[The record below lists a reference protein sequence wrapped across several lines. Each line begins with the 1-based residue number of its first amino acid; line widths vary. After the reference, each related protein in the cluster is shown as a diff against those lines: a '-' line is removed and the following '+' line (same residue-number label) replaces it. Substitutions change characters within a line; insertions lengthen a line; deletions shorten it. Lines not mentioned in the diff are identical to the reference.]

1 MSPENPVPAS
11 ATSPA
16 AGNGASRLK
25 PPPGVINASADS
37 LLAGPSF
44 ETKMERI
51 SENEML
57 LNMGPQHPST
67 HGVLRV
73 VLRLDGEV
81 IRDAVPDIGYLHRGV
96 EKLAE
101 HRTYPQFIVL
111 TDRDDYLAAMLNNWV
126 FCLAVEKLL
135 KVEIPDRAQHL
146 RVLVGELN
154 RIASH
159 LLFIGTFGIDIGAF
173 TPFLY
178 AFGREREMILDL
190 FEQICGARITYNYVR
205 IGGVML
211 DAPEGWMDKVRKFVV
226 HMRACL
232 KEYDDLLSYN
242 PIFMDRT
249 QGIGV
254 LPADKAVA
262 YGVSGPNLRA
272 SGVPFDLRKQ
282 DPYGIYSRFQF
293 DVPVGKTGDCYD
305 RYMVRRNEIAESLRI
320 IEQALDSIPAGEVM
334 GKVAKILRPPAG
346 EAYAQIEGARGLLGV
361 YLISDGTDKPYRLH
375 IRPPSFINLA
385 TLQEIVRGWKVA
397 DVIAILGS
405 IDIVL
410 GEVDR

>member
-1 MSPENPVPAS
+1 MN
-11 ATSPA
+11 
-16 AGNGASRLK
+16 NLK
-25 PPPGVINASADS
+25 ELPGPLGDVNASAES
-37 LLAGPSF
+37 LLNGPSF
-44 ETKMERI
+44 ETRMEKV
-51 SENEML
+51 SEHEVL

-73 VLRLDGEV
+73 ALKLDGEV
-81 IRDAVPDIGYLHRGV
+81 VTAAVPDLGYLHRGV

-101 HRTYPQFIVL
+101 NRTYSQFIIL
-111 TDRDDYLAAMLNNWV
+111 TDRDDYLCAMLNNWA

-135 KVEIPDRAQHL
+135 KVEVPARAQHV

-159 LLFIGTFGIDIGAF
+159 LLFIGTFGIDVGAF

-190 FEQICGARITYNYVR
+190 LEQVSGARITYNYIR
-205 IGGVML
+205 IGGVAEDL
-211 DAPEGWMDKVRKFVV
+211 PEGWIEKAKKFVD
-226 HMRACL
+226 HMRECL

-249 QGIGV
+249 KGIGI
-254 LPADKAVA
+254 LTKERALS
-262 YGVSGPNLRA
+262 YGVTGPNLRA
-272 SGVPFDLRKQ
+272 SGVPLDLRKQ
-282 DPYGIYSRFQF
+282 DPYGAYAQF
-293 DVPVGKTGDCYD
+293 DFDVAVRENGDCWD
-305 RYMVRRNEIAESLRI
+305 RYMVRRDEIEQSLRI
-320 IEQALDSIPAGEVM
+320 IQQALETLPAGEIL
-334 GKVAKILRPPAG
+334 GKVPKANLRPPAG
-346 EAYAQIEGARGLLGV
+346 EAYAQLEGARGWLGV
-361 YLISDGTDKPYRLH
+361 YLISDGTLNPYRLH
-375 IRPPSFINLA
+375 LRAPSFINLA
-385 TLQEIVRGWKVA
+385 ILQEILKGWKVA

>member
-1 MSPENPVPAS
+1 MSQTPSILKAPA
-11 ATSPA
+11 
-16 AGNGASRLK
+16 
-25 PPPGVINASADS
+25 GVLNAPADS
-37 LLAGPSF
+37 LLSGPSF

-51 SENEML
+51 GENEML

-81 IRDAVPDIGYLHRGV
+81 VTGAVPDVGYLHRGV

-101 HRTYPQFIVL
+101 SRTYPQFIVL
-111 TDRDDYLAAMLNNWV
+111 TDRDDYLCAMLNNWAY
-126 FCLAVEKLL
+126 CLAVEKLM
-135 KVEIPDRAQHL
+135 KVEIPSRAEHI
-146 RVLVGELN
+146 RVIVGELN

-190 FEQICGARITYNYVR
+190 FEQVCGARITYNYVR
-205 IGGVML
+205 IGGVMADL
-211 DAPEGWMDKVRKFVV
+211 PDGWTDRARKFVG

-232 KEYDDLLSYN
+232 KEYDDLLTYN

-249 QGIGV
+249 RNVGKLSKELAI
-254 LPADKAVA
+254 A
-262 YGVSGPNLRA
+262 YSVTGPNLRA
-272 SGVPFDLRKQ
+272 SGVPLDLRKS
-282 DPYGIYSRFQF
+282 DPYGIYSKFEF
-293 DVPVGKTGDCYD
+293 DVPVGANGDCFD
-305 RYMVRRNEIAESLRI
+305 RYKVRRDEIEQSCRI
-320 IEQALDSIPAGEVM
+320 VEQALDALPAGEIL
-334 GKVAKILRPPAG
+334 GKVPKANLRPPAG
-346 EAYAQIEGARGLLGV
+346 ESYSQIEGARGWLGV
-361 YLISDGTDKPYRLH
+361 YLISDGGTSPYRLH
-375 IRPPSFINLA
+375 IRAPSFINLA
-385 TLQEIVRGWKVA
+385 MLQEVLKGWKVA

>member
-1 MSPENPVPAS
+1 MTQNLSLPEGKVNE
-11 ATSPA
+11 
-16 AGNGASRLK
+16 R
-25 PPPGVINASADS
+25 ADS
-37 LLAGPSF
+37 LMSGPSF

-51 SENEML
+51 SDHEML

-73 VLRLDGEV
+73 VLKLDGEV
-81 IRDAVPDIGYLHRGV
+81 VTGAVPDLGYLHRGV

-101 HRTYPQFIVL
+101 HRTFGQFIIL
-111 TDRDDYLAAMLNNWV
+111 TDRDDYLCAMLNNWAY
-126 FCLAVEKLL
+126 CMSIEKLL
-135 KVEIPDRAQHL
+135 KVQIPERAEYL
-146 RVLVGELN
+146 RVIAGEMN

-190 FEQICGARITYNYVR
+190 FEQLCGARITYNYVR
-205 IGGVML
+205 IGGVSNDL
-211 DAPEGWMDKVRKFVV
+211 PEGWVEKAKKFVA
-226 HMRACL
+226 HMKGCL

-249 QGIGV
+249 KGVGV
-254 LPADKAVA
+254 LSKEKAIS

-272 SGVPFDLRKQ
+272 SGVSLDLRK
-282 DPYGIYSRFQF
+282 DAPYGIYSKFQF
-293 DVPVGKTGDCYD
+293 NPAVRQNGDCWD
-305 RYMVRRNEIAESLRI
+305 RYMVRRDEIAESCKIL
-320 IEQALDSIPAGEVM
+320 EQALDGIVAGDIM
-334 GKVAKILRPPAG
+334 GKVPKVNLRPPVG
-346 EAYAQIEGARGLLGV
+346 EAYAQLEGARGLLGV
-361 YLISDGTDKPYRLH
+361 YIVSDGGLSPYRLH
-375 IRPPSFINLA
+375 LRAPSYINLA
-385 TLQEIVRGWKVA
+385 MLQEILVGWKVA
-397 DVIAILGS
+397 DVVAILGS

>member
-1 MSPENPVPAS
+1 MSSDV
-11 ATSPA
+11 
-16 AGNGASRLK
+16 K
-25 PPPGVINASADS
+25 PPAGVINAPADS
-37 LLAGPSF
+37 LLSGPSF
-44 ETKMERI
+44 ETKMERL

-73 VLRLDGEV
+73 VLKLDGEV
-81 IRDAVPDIGYLHRGV
+81 VTGAVPDVGYLHRGV

-101 HRTYPQFIVL
+101 NRTYPQFIVL
-111 TDRDDYLAAMLNNWV
+111 TDRDDYLCAMLNNWAY
-126 FCLAVEKLL
+126 CLAVEKLL
-135 KVEIPDRAQHL
+135 KVEVPARAEYI
-146 RVLVGELN
+146 RVIVGELN

-190 FEQICGARITYNYVR
+190 FEQVCGARITYNYVR
-205 IGGVML
+205 IGGVMADL
-211 DAPEGWMDKVRKFVV
+211 PDGWADKAKKFMA
-226 HMRACL
+226 HMRGCL

-249 QGIGV
+249 KGIGV
-254 LPADKAVA
+254 LPKDKAVA
-262 YGVSGPNLRA
+262 YGVTGPNLRA
-272 SGVPFDLRKQ
+272 SGVPLDLRKS
-282 DPYGIYSRFQF
+282 DPYGVYAQFQF
-293 DVPVGKTGDCYD
+293 DAAVRQNGDCWD
-305 RYMVRRNEIAESLRI
+305 RYMVRRDEIEQSLRI
-320 IEQALDSIPAGEVM
+320 VEQALDGLPAGPVM
-334 GKVAKILRPPAG
+334 GKVPAINIRPPAG
-346 EAYAQIEGARGLLGV
+346 ESYAQIEGARGWLGV
-361 YLISDGTDKPYRLH
+361 YLVSDGGTSPYRLH
-375 IRPPSFINLA
+375 VRAPSFINLA
-385 TLQEIVRGWKVA
+385 PLQEILKGWKVA

>member
-1 MSPENPVPAS
+1 MTTALPLGQVNERADALLPA
-11 ATSPA
+11 
-16 AGNGASRLK
+16 
-25 PPPGVINASADS
+25 
-37 LLAGPSF
+37 PSF
-44 ETKMERI
+44 ETKMERL
-51 SENEML
+51 SETEML

-81 IRDAVPDIGYLHRGV
+81 VTGAVPDLGYLHRGV

-101 HRTYPQFIVL
+101 NRTYAQFIIL
-111 TDRDDYLAAMLNNWV
+111 TDRDDYLCAMLNNWAY
-126 FCLAVEKLL
+126 CLAVEKLL
-135 KVEIPDRAQHL
+135 KVEIPERAQYL
-146 RVLVGELN
+146 RVVAGELN

-190 FEQICGARITYNYVR
+190 FEQLCGARITYNYVR
-205 IGGVML
+205 IGGVSN
-211 DAPEGWMDKVRKFVV
+211 DVPEGWIEKAKKFVA
-226 HMRACL
+226 HMKECL

-249 QGIGV
+249 KGIGV
-254 LPADKAVA
+254 LTQEKAIA
-262 YGVSGPNLRA
+262 YGVTGPNLRA
-272 SGVPFDLRKQ
+272 SGVPLDLRKSA
-282 DPYGIYSRFQF
+282 PYGIYSKFQF
-293 DVPVGKTGDCYD
+293 DAAVRANGDCWD
-305 RYMVRRNEIAESLRI
+305 RYMVRRDEIEQSCRI
-320 IEQALDSIPAGEVM
+320 LEQALGGFPTAGDIL
-334 GKVAKILRPPAG
+334 GKVPKANLRPPAG
-346 EAYAQIEGARGLLGV
+346 EAYAQLEGARGWLGIHLV
-361 YLISDGTDKPYRLH
+361 SDGGLSPYRLH
-375 IRPPSFINLA
+375 VRAPSFINLA
-385 TLQEIVRGWKVA
+385 ILQDILVGWKVA